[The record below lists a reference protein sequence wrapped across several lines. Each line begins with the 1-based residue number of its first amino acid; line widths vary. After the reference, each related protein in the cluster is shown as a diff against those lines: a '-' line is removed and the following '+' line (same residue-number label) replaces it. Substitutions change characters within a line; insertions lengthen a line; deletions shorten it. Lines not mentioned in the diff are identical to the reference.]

1 MPDTDTGR
9 VDGKPKPLLT
19 ATQLLLEQ
27 VAVAEILDDSDAGEQ
42 DAVLAVLGA
51 SSYTNAEATWSQ
63 SLPDRIGSHQRAFAF
78 FGGAVELL
86 VPDNLRAAVRT
97 PDRYDP
103 EPNATYLELARHY
116 GTAILPAGPYKPKDE
131 AKAEVAVQAVERWVL
146 PRLRHQRFFSLSE
159 LNGAIAAPRRNSHQ
173 MPSCIGKWLRS
184 TILPRSSTVP
194 A

>member
-1 MPDTDTGR
+1 MPETDTGR

-42 DAVLAVLGA
+42 DAVLGA

-116 GTAILPAGPYKPKDE
+116 GTAILPARPYKPKTRP
-131 AKAEVAVQAVERWVL
+131 KRRW
-146 PRLRHQRFFSLSE
+146 PSRRSNAGSSRGCATSAFS
-159 LNGAIAAPRRNSHQ
+159 P
-173 MPSCIGKWLRS
+173 
-184 TILPRSSTVP
+184 
-194 A
+194 